1 MYEAFRKSY
10 LVSHFVFK
18 NYVDL
23 TIEEASEVLR
33 CRNDIAVR
41 KWMTSTEEIPLEN
54 HLKFIEGLKNSERN
68 FYWAVYQDDKFQGG
82 ISLTGMDDFSA
93 NSGIFLNPQ
102 LIGNGLGMQI
112 SICSVDFYFLCQ
124 NMKSIYSVVQK
135 DNINAIKLNKFLGCT
150 FYEKEGDFI
159 PIDLKRDV
167 WMEKR
172 SKLLKMALGKNVEKV
187 EVKPVSFVL

>member
-23 TIEEASEVLR
+23 TTDEAIEVLK

-54 HLKFIEGLKNSERN
+54 HLKFIEGLKSSEKN

-82 ISLTGMDDFSA
+82 ISLTGMDDFRA
-93 NSGIFLNPQ
+93 NSGIFLNPK

-112 SICSVDFYFLCQ
+112 SICSVDFYFLYQ

-135 DNINAIKLNKFLGCT
+135 DNFNAIKLNKFLGCT
-150 FYEKEGDFI
+150 FYENEGDFI

-167 WMEKR
+167 WLGKR
-172 SKLLKMALGKNVEKV
+172 SKMLKMALGKNVEKV
-187 EVKPVSFVL
+187 EIKPVSFVL